1 MSQKRHLGV
10 LDPIADQSSP
20 VVAQTRNYPA
30 GHKIPWHFH
39 DMDQLVYA
47 YRGVMTVSTADGTWI
62 VPTHRAVWIPAALSH
77 AIAMSGVVAMRSLYF
92 RRRMI
97 KTMPRSCC
105 VVSVPP
111 LLRELIAS
119 ASNFGA
125 LIRSDKTQRH
135 IMLMIAD
142 QLQAIHVE
150 PLRLPTPIDPRAK
163 RVAELLELNPGER
176 RAFGLLCKQVGA
188 SKRTVERLFIRDVG
202 MTWGKWRQQLRLM
215 HAMRYLAGGAKVTD
229 AALQSGYSTPSAFV
243 SMFRRTLGTT
253 PKAFFREVGN
263 KRTVRRK

>member
-1 MSQKRHLGV
+1 MSQKRQLGA
-10 LDPIADQSSP
+10 LDAIADQSSP
-20 VVAQTRNYPA
+20 VIAQSRNYPA

-39 DMDQLVYA
+39 DRDQLVYA

-77 AIAMSGVVAMRSLYF
+77 AITMSGAVAMRSLYF

-97 KTMPRSCC
+97 KSMPRSCC

-111 LLRELIAS
+111 LLRELIAG
-119 ASNFGA
+119 ACEFGA
-125 LIRSDKTQRH
+125 LNRANRAQRH
-135 IMLMIAD
+135 LMLMIAD
-142 QLQAIHVE
+142 QLQAISVE

-163 RVAELLELNPGER
+163 RVAEILGSNPGER
-176 RAFGLLCKQVGA
+176 RPFSLLCEEVGA
-188 SKRTVERLFIRDVG
+188 SKRTIERLFLRDVG

-215 HAMRYLAGGAKVTD
+215 HAMRYLAEGAKVTD

-253 PKAFFREVGN
+253 PKAYFRDVGN
-263 KRTVRRK
+263 KNY